1 MQSIGFD
8 KFYGQLQDEIDTAKV
23 KAKIS
28 KLSVKN
34 KEAVA
39 HVLGNEGNSKI
50 KSMYIDY
57 KGEKLGQSGPKDAY
71 TEFFKKLCE
80 NPDVFKLLMVL
91 LIEKAVRQIMLPLT
105 GMGTIFIRTVIMI

>member
-39 HVLGNEGNSKI
+39 HVLGK
-50 KSMYIDY
+50 
-57 KGEKLGQSGPKDAY
+57 
-71 TEFFKKLCE
+71 
-80 NPDVFKLLMVL
+80 
-91 LIEKAVRQIMLPLT
+91 
-105 GMGTIFIRTVIMI
+105 